1 MDWTNTPDWDSYYT
15 EEDTMRPTADPWFD
29 PASVDNPS
37 PKRGW
42 STPLKI
48 VVGLCVAAVAL
59 VIAGAVVAA
68 NGRRPVDVPGTLSGQ
83 PADVYRMSATPDYLS
98 FEHVYSAETNADP
111 IVAGTPFAVSL
122 ASTFV
127 NVVCVKLQ
135 TGTTPDDLVTRLTGV
150 DGLSQNG
157 AQTIVDA
164 AHNLVCTGH

>member
-1 MDWTNTPDWDSYYT
+1 VDWDSYYT
-15 EEDTMRPTADPWFD
+15 EEDTVRRYAPLPD
-29 PASVDNPS
+29 PAAIKPNRKMSKPV
-37 PKRGW
+37 KIVAG
-42 STPLKI
+42 LCIAAAALI
-48 VVGLCVAAVAL
+48 VVGA
-59 VIAGAVVAA
+59 VAA
-68 NGRRPVDVPGTLSGQ
+68 NGRHPIDVPSGTLSGQ

-127 NVVCVKLQ
+127 NVVCAKLQ
-135 TGTTPDDLVTRLTGV
+135 GGTSPDDLVSRLTGV

-164 AHNLVCTGH
+164 AHNLVCTGR